1 MEFQRTMAEPPS
13 VSRRA
18 ARLWPALIALE
29 QVTDAV
35 TAAAVYADVEGR
47 RPPAEEVGQLAAAR
61 RAIAAHVRDGRP
73 PPPPALPDR
82 PASPALPD
90 RPASPALPDRDDVR
104 QVADAIRDVQRALA
118 GDRAA

>member
-35 TAAAVYADVEGR
+35 TAAAVHADVEGR
-47 RPPAEEVGQLAAAR
+47 WPPEEEAGQLAAALR
-61 RAIAAHVRDGRP
+61 DMAAHVRDGRTP
-73 PPPPALPDR
+73 PPPSLPDQ
-82 PASPALPD
+82 PAA
-90 RPASPALPDRDDVR
+90 PDRDDPR
-104 QVADAIRDVQRALA
+104 QVAGAVRDVQRALA
-118 GDRAA
+118 SDRAA